1 MKATI
6 RIPTVQ
12 FGYIELV
19 DEFEGDLEIGL
30 LIETHNKVIA
40 AYEATKADVQKLKD
54 DNF

>member
-1 MKATI
+1 MKAII

-12 FGYIELV
+12 FGYIELETEV
-19 DEFEGDLEIGL
+19 QDGGGAGL
-30 LIETHNKVIA
+30 IKMHNELVA